1 MRLVLSVDL
10 RTTLR
15 SLDCVRLSR
24 GRGSRGR
31 STPAPPQRLL
41 VRAGPSRDELEPV
54 TDIIQTEQNSE
65 WQTLVSAGS
74 KLGVRVRV
82 LQVCHD
88 PAVAAATR
96 DPIAPRIALTSSI
109 ITSSPPRRGSYRPP

>member
-1 MRLVLSVDL
+1 M
-10 RTTLR
+10 
-15 SLDCVRLSR
+15 
-24 GRGSRGR
+24 
-31 STPAPPQRLL
+31 L

-54 TDIIQTEQNSE
+54 TDIIQTEQSSE